1 MWNGWEA
8 CFMFTWQKKWKK
20 YGDVLAEGKITLLWL
35 VNSNMVTPEQFDHLY
50 LVHHFTVIQFCKNF
64 KDEFTQ
70 ENLDAEL
77 ETEKE

>member
-1 MWNGWEA
+1 
-8 CFMFTWQKKWKK
+8 
-20 YGDVLAEGKITLLWL
+20 
-35 VNSNMVTPEQFDHLY
+35 MVTPEQFDHLY